1 MVRFIL
7 QSQVTVWRWPELG
20 LRTIFYGQKIK
31 SESFLLNY
39 LNWKMHYFFF
49 MLWSI
54 HTSPKTRLPHILR
67 KAIQLALLTQVW
79 VPRLEIGSSGPCFT
93 YPHIRNIPKV
103 GPWGTWRYWEEL
115 VWPRS
120 GGTQPDGFNLWQK
133 GLKQVAFR
141 YCKEDLSLNPLQK
154 STGCFSALS
163 VVLFSPPSSLQLCFW
178 CTQTKWCYRRFSILK
193 LESICHKKRMFCFHV
208 HIYTHIYIHAPF
220 FL

>member
-39 LNWKMHYFFF
+39 LNWKMHYFLF

-93 YPHIRNIPKV
+93 YPCIRNVPKV

-163 VVLFSPPSSLQLCFW
+163 VVLFPPPSSLHSFA
-178 CTQTKWCYRRFSILK
+178 FDVPK
-193 LESICHKKRMFCFHV
+193 LSDATGDLVLWNWKAFAIK
-208 HIYTHIYIHAPF
+208 
-220 FL
+220 